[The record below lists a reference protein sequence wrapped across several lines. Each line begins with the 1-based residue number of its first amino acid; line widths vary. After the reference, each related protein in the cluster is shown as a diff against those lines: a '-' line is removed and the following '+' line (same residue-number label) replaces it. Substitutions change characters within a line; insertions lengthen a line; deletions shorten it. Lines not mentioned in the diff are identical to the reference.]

1 MAQGLGSFRLPCL
14 FLIIAWEHW
23 QGAITT
29 MTKGIAQEQ
38 ATKGIRCNLIAP
50 GPVWTPLVVSS
61 FPSDMVS

>member
-1 MAQGLGSFRLPCL
+1 
-14 FLIIAWEHW
+14 
-23 QGAITT
+23 

-61 FPSDMVS
+61 FPSDMVSQSTSLS